1 MKHLVQQAIQHEY
14 ISPRMNA
21 DSLSITLSMQFYSWI
36 QLWANDQITL
46 KELETRGHYTFAVT
60 LAGAATEA
68 AREALLDQII
78 QLQESLPGKSRRFSQ
93 FQTTRTHGVINMKT
107 VRKSIFP
114 EAEDT
119 WASIAARE
127 LTDTSQE
134 DAVAKIQSWNLH
146 VFARRAPDDDAPRAG
161 NPILPSDVIFLEA
174 PLTA

>member
-1 MKHLVQQAIQHEY
+1 
-14 ISPRMNA
+14 
-21 DSLSITLSMQFYSWI
+21 
-36 QLWANDQITL
+36 
-46 KELETRGHYTFAVT
+46 
-60 LAGAATEA
+60 
-68 AREALLDQII
+68 
-78 QLQESLPGKSRRFSQ
+78 
-93 FQTTRTHGVINMKT
+93 MKT
-107 VRKSIFP
+107 DRKSIFP

>member
-78 QLQESLPGKSRRFSQ
+78 QLQESLPESRGDSVNFKRYE
-93 FQTTRTHGVINMKT
+93 RVG
-107 VRKSIFP
+107 
-114 EAEDT
+114 
-119 WASIAARE
+119 
-127 LTDTSQE
+127 
-134 DAVAKIQSWNLH
+134 
-146 VFARRAPDDDAPRAG
+146 
-161 NPILPSDVIFLEA
+161 
-174 PLTA
+174 